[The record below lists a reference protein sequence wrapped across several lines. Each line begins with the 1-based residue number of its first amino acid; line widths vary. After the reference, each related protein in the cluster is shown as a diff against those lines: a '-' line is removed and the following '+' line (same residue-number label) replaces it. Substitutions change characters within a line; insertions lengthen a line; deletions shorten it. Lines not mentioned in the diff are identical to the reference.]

1 MLKKLLL
8 IFGIIFCAFA
18 FAQAPPAPSMPNE
31 SQSILIDE
39 LILASNYEASL
50 KTYGM
55 QYMYSKMYI
64 YKNGK
69 SIQVLNEKE
78 ATKILNDF
86 DFNEFKNY
94 SIYNAFANV
103 SEENLKL
110 LIKFYKSVNGKID
123 EFGNLF
129 FNNSVIIE
137 NFNGYINTEIETI
150 QKKK

>member
-1 MLKKLLL
+1 MKNLLVV
-8 IFGIIFCAFA
+8 FGILFCGFA
-18 FAQAPPAPSMPNE
+18 FSQPPPAPSMPNE
-31 SQSILIDE
+31 SQSFLIDE

-55 QYMYSKMYI
+55 EYMYSKMYI
-64 YKNGK
+64 NKNGK
-69 SIQVLNEKE
+69 SIQVLNETQ

-129 FNNSVIIE
+129 INNGVIIE

-150 QKKK
+150 QKKR